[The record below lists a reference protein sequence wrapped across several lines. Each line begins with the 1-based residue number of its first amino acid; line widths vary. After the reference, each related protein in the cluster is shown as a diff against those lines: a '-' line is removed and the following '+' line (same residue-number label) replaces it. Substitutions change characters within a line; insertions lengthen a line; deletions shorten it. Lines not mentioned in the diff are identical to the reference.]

1 MVSSPMFSAQFLDVF
16 AIQIVT
22 TYLEDSGNIAEV
34 FFRAS
39 LTEEIHLLYYDVFSR
54 GEVCL
59 VAGLRLD
66 AFHARE
72 SAAIEHRVRRDHDV
86 NLESQCGMEDIEL
99 AVSLDSPPYGFLAQ
113 VELPLAGI
121 PRRDRRHAAPADPWA
136 ATPDRGTRHHE
147 NGTVASAM
155 DEPHP
160 ALGDSASGRGRLPR
174 ASTTS
179 LSGAGKIPRADVR
192 EKVSPPSARFRSS
205 VVSLVVEGHERP
217 PLSGVPA
224 PPPGTLDAGPPGTL
238 AGSAP
243 TGRFPAFRR
252 RRSEPFRVRRALTDS
267 EPSVR
272 LPSRPESVM
281 RSRARKVRTGQRHVR
296 PRR

>member
-1 MVSSPMFSAQFLDVF
+1 LVSQD
-16 AIQIVT
+16 QGGR
-22 TYLEDSGNIAEV
+22 DSGKPGPPGISERCGV
-34 FFRAS
+34 WFSIWS
-39 LTEEIHLLYYDVFSR
+39 LAPCSLPSSR
-54 GEVCL
+54 CIRDPDRHHV
-59 VAGLRLD
+59 VVHDLD
-66 AFHARE
+66 LARMDPNPV
-72 SAAIEHRVRRDHDV
+72 HR
-86 NLESQCGMEDIEL
+86 DIL
-99 AVSLDSPPYGFLAQ
+99 
-113 VELPLAGI
+113 
-121 PRRDRRHAAPADPWA
+121 A

-224 PPPGTLDAGPPGTL
+224 MPPGT
-238 AGSAP
+238 S
-243 TGRFPAFRR
+243 RR
-252 RRSEPFRVRRALTDS
+252 RTSRYSRWKRAHRPGFQ
-267 EPSVR
+267 PSGVVAR
-272 LPSRPESVM
+272 NLSAFGGLLPTASRPY
-281 RSRARKVRTGQRHVR
+281 ACRHG
-296 PRR
+296 PNP